1 MFTMNKPLSGDDLM
15 GIADKLDDA
24 GLADGADVYS
34 RPLLCGQLSGQH
46 SGKGRLRLDHM
57 DGSG

>member
-1 MFTMNKPLSGDDLM
+1 MFTTNKTLSGDDLM

-34 RPLLCGQLSGQH
+34 RNVYKCA
-46 SGKGRLRLDHM
+46 K
-57 DGSG
+57 